1 MWNYSLKVATFSL
14 KGDIQLQDF
23 FLCSS
28 TCDCDLVN
36 SLNWFIIMIHDFYV
50 INREKSVSYPHI
62 PSRLYS
68 SYLKVWDEL
77 VQIDESS
84 AGFNEKWNKVRQP
97 QPFYNHI
104 IIPDLTMRPSV
115 YYHILE
121 ANIYNLFL
129 WFWMR
134 VSDVLECDLAS
145 W

>member
-1 MWNYSLKVATFSL
+1 
-14 KGDIQLQDF
+14 
-23 FLCSS
+23 
-28 TCDCDLVN
+28 
-36 SLNWFIIMIHDFYV
+36 MIHDFYV

-121 ANIYNLFL
+121 ANICRPTTVNQLAASFL
-129 WFWMR
+129 CLIYF
-134 VSDVLECDLAS
+134 CDS
-145 W
+145 G